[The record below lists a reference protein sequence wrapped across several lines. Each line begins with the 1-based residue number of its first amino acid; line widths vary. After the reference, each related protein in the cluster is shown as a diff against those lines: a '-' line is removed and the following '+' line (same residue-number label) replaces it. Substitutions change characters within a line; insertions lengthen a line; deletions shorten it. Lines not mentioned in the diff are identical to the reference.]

1 MNREIL
7 KAKIAEVI
15 SSTNKS
21 GNEKLEAI
29 LTVVDAYSSAD
40 NGAKPIVIGA
50 LPPDVTLKDIK
61 EIRNYFGE
69 HDATLFEHR
78 SFSIISRLIN
88 HIEATG
94 GNDR

>member
-69 HDATLFEHR
+69 HDATLFEHIA
-78 SFSIISRLIN
+78 FSIISRLIN

-94 GNDR
+94 GNDT

>member
-1 MNREIL
+1 MTKEQLIETAVKYVYREIS
-7 KAKIAEVI
+7 EDVF
-15 SSTNKS
+15 
-21 GNEKLEAI
+21 
-29 LTVVDAYSSAD
+29 LTAVDAYSSAD
-40 NGAKPIVIGA
+40 NGAKPIVSGA

-78 SFSIISRLIN
+78 AFSIISRLIN